1 MNSGGH
7 CNYICEC
14 VCCIIERGR
23 VLLWATWLPANQSRK
38 QNTQIVTRR
47 SLSNTVIT
55 PAHPH
60 THTHTLSL
68 NERVIVSRQDGAAW
82 AIAMGT
88 VAMTNEGEVEL
99 LLDKYVIFSSMELV
113 SEDVSLLEGVGR

>member
-1 MNSGGH
+1 M
-7 CNYICEC
+7 
-14 VCCIIERGR
+14 
-23 VLLWATWLPANQSRK
+23 LWATWLPANQNRK
-38 QNTQIVTRR
+38 QNHTNRHWQKFIRR
-47 SLSNTVIT
+47 CHHTST

-60 THTHTLSL
+60 THTLSL
-68 NERVIVSRQDGAAW
+68 KKRVIVSRQDGAAW